1 MEQKF
6 SVLKENGRVIRGIK
20 LYENHPND
28 QVRPLILCHGFTSD
42 MRSVYADAKELMK
55 DGYVCYI
62 FDFCGGGFETISD
75 GNFHS
80 EMTPLT
86 EIDDLNDVVQFVQK
100 DTDVDSNLLT
110 LIGYS
115 QGGFVSAVYASR
127 HPEIIERLILNYP
140 AFCIPDD
147 ARKGSMQIIQFD
159 PNNIPDFIGEG
170 KMRLNGEYARSVLH
184 FQMYEEIKNYKGNV
198 LLNHGDEDEIVPISY
213 SNQAKEVYG
222 ECCEYHVLKGAPH
235 GFHEDPYFTESIHI
249 MKEFI
254 KK

>member
-184 FQMYEEIKNYKGNV
+184 FQVYEEIKNYKGNV
-198 LLNHGDEDEIVPISY
+198 LLNHGDADEIVPISY

>member
-86 EIDDLNDVVQFVQK
+86 EIDDLNDVVQFVRK

-198 LLNHGDEDEIVPISY
+198 LLNHGDADEIVPISY

>member
-198 LLNHGDEDEIVPISY
+198 LLNHGDADEIVPISY

-222 ECCEYHVLKGAPH
+222 ACCEYHVLKGAPH

>member
-62 FDFCGGGFETISD
+62 FDFCGGFETISD

-198 LLNHGDEDEIVPISY
+198 LLNHGDADEIVPISY

>member
-1 MEQKF
+1 M
-6 SVLKENGRVIRGIK
+6 
-20 LYENHPND
+20 
-28 QVRPLILCHGFTSD
+28 
-42 MRSVYADAKELMK
+42 
-55 DGYVCYI
+55 
-62 FDFCGGGFETISD
+62 
-75 GNFHS
+75 
-80 EMTPLT
+80 
-86 EIDDLNDVVQFVQK
+86 QFVQK

-198 LLNHGDEDEIVPISY
+198 LLNHGDADEIVPISY